1 MLRAVSKNVN
11 DCYERARCAERL
23 AAMARTANERR
34 LYLDD
39 EKSWLALATSYDHQE
54 RLEAFL
60 KELRSLLGQ
69 RIPH

>member
-11 DCYERARCAERL
+11 NCYERARRAERQ
-23 AAMARTANERR
+23 AAKARTPDERR

-39 EKSWLALATSYDHQE
+39 EKSWLTLAASYDHQE

-60 KELRSLLGQ
+60 KELRSLLG
-69 RIPH
+69 H